1 VQQPNP
7 ENDSGLFYTLEEM
20 TRDYFACPVT
30 SSDAPPI
37 TSINL
42 SSNVS
47 TDSSSTSSTSSTTS
61 TTSTTSLN
69 PLVPNVSRAKEAAKN
84 KRRRKFFVCEPD
96 HVVTDAEWNQMQY
109 HLDRCFCAWVIRH
122 GPTAVYNYMHFFGA
136 DHILYYGK
144 RWKNLAILNQQ
155 VSYR

>member
-1 VQQPNP
+1 
-7 ENDSGLFYTLEEM
+7 
-20 TRDYFACPVT
+20 
-30 SSDAPPI
+30 
-37 TSINL
+37 
-42 SSNVS
+42 
-47 TDSSSTSSTSSTTS
+47 
-61 TTSTTSLN
+61 
-69 PLVPNVSRAKEAAKN
+69 VSRAKEAAKN

-155 VSYR
+155 GLKLAKDGIKHLQIIAPKEEAELESKKKKTNIMQDLIRRVLRRIGLGIIKKKPKEERGRFYKKKKKVEWKKNKKN

>member
-1 VQQPNP
+1 
-7 ENDSGLFYTLEEM
+7 
-20 TRDYFACPVT
+20 
-30 SSDAPPI
+30 
-37 TSINL
+37 
-42 SSNVS
+42 
-47 TDSSSTSSTSSTTS
+47 
-61 TTSTTSLN
+61 
-69 PLVPNVSRAKEAAKN
+69 VSRAKEAAKN

-155 VSYR
+155 GFEACQGWDQAFANHSTQRGGRIGKQKKENKYHAGFNKKSSSKNRIRNYQKKKPKEERGRFYKKKKGGMEKE